1 MPRRTLPLLVLCL
14 TAGAAAGAAVQWND
28 VLKQP
33 AEWYATAGARAVATQ
48 MLYYQSPEGGW
59 PTDVDT
65 TQPPSEKFLAL
76 KPSAR
81 APTIDDGATTTPL
94 RVFALIIS
102 ATHDAELRAAF
113 ERGFDYLLAAQYPS
127 GGWPQYFP
135 LKPGYYS
142 HITYN
147 DNAMVNVLTLL
158 RDTAE
163 GREPFAFVDEARR
176 TRAAAAVAKGI
187 ACILRTQVKRADRL
201 TAWCAQHD
209 ETTFIPA
216 PARNFE
222 PASLSGMETVGIA
235 RFLMAVEQPSPDII
249 AAVEGAVAWLETVRV
264 KGLKVENFTGADGKR
279 DRRVVADPAA
289 PDLWARFYELG
300 TDRPVFLGRDKVV
313 RYDYNEVERERRT
326 GYGYLGNWPADLLA
340 KDYPRWRAKHK
351 LP

>member
-1 MPRRTLPLLVLCL
+1 MIRGLMLLALLPAVM
-14 TAGAAAGAAVQWND
+14 AGAVRWND
-28 VLKQP
+28 VLRQP
-33 AEWYATAGARAVATQ
+33 AEWYATPGARAVAAQ
-48 MLYYQSPEGGW
+48 MLYYQSPVGGW

-76 KPSAR
+76 KLSSR

-94 RVFALIIS
+94 RVFALVIT
-102 ATHDAELRAAF
+102 ATNDAELRAAF
-113 ERGFDYLLAAQYPS
+113 DRGFDYLLAAQYPS

-135 LKPGYYS
+135 LKPGYS
-142 HITYN
+142 AHITYN

-163 GREPFAFVDEARR
+163 GRAPFAFVDEARR
-176 TRAAAAVAKGI
+176 ARAAAAVAKGL

-209 ETTFIPA
+209 ETTFAPA

-222 PASLSGMETVGIA
+222 PASLSGMETVGIT
-235 RFLMAVEQPSPDII
+235 RFLMAVEKPSPEII

-264 KGLKVENFTGADGKR
+264 KGLKVEGFTGADGKR
-279 DRRVVADPAA
+279 DRRVVADAAA

-300 TDRPVFLGRDKVV
+300 TDRPVFLGRDKIV
-313 RYDYNEVERERRT
+313 RYDYNEVERERRV
-326 GYGYLGNWPADLLA
+326 GYGYLGEWPATLLG
-340 KDYPRWRAKHK
+340 KDYPRWREKNK

>member
-1 MPRRTLPLLVLCL
+1 MIRRLLLLALLPAMM
-14 TAGAAAGAAVQWND
+14 AGAVRWND
-28 VLKQP
+28 VLRQP
-33 AEWYATAGARAVATQ
+33 AEWYATPEARGVAAS
-48 MLYYQSPEGGW
+48 MLLYQSPEGGW

-94 RVFALIIS
+94 RHFALVIT
-102 ATHDAELRAAF
+102 ATPDAELRAAF

-163 GREPFAFVDEARR
+163 GRAPFAFVDGARR
-176 TRAAAAVAKGI
+176 SRAAAAVAKGI

-201 TAWCAQHD
+201 TAWCAQHG
-209 ETTFIPA
+209 ETTFAPA

-222 PASLSGMETVGIA
+222 PASLSGMETVGIT
-235 RFLMAVEQPSPDII
+235 RFLMAVEQPSPEII
-249 AAVEGAVAWLETVRV
+249 AAVEGAAAWLESVRV

-340 KDYPRWRAKHK
+340 KDYPRWRARHK
-351 LP
+351 RP